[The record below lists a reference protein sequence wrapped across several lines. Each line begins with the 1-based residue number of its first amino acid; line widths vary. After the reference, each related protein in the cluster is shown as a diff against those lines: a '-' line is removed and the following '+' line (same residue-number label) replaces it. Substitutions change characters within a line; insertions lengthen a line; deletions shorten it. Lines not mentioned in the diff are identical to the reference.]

1 MTTPAQVVQTELER
15 RHRKASVLVLL
26 FLALDVALVVIAYL
40 AADRLY
46 RPWGAPSTIMG
57 LWIVILVF
65 GLGAFVLRRTRFATM
80 RLKDIA
86 ALKGTSGLLKTLQDT
101 TIQIAFIGGAIALM
115 GFVIM
120 IMRPRDDPRDWTDML
135 RAGGVAAIVLIYSYP
150 FRSSWQRTMRMLAP
164 EDA

>member
-46 RPWGAPSTIMG
+46 RPRGAPSTIMG